1 MAKTHATS
9 SRTASLT
16 RKTRETDI
24 ALTLNLDGT
33 GLSTIST
40 GVGFFDHMLT
50 HLAKHGLFDLTV
62 KANGDTHIDDH
73 HTVEDVSLVLGTA
86 FDRALGE
93 KLGIFRYGWATVPME
108 DTLASVAL
116 DLSGRPAFVY
126 NVKFPS
132 KKIGT
137 FDVELVHESL
147 RSLANAAKINL
158 HVNVPYGDNSHHIA
172 EAIFKALAKSLRQAV
187 ALDPRNSDVPSTK
200 GTL

>member
-1 MAKTHATS
+1 MPAALAALV
-9 SRTASLT
+9 ASLGSAWLWIIGGLVLAGA
-16 RKTRETDI
+16 EI
-24 ALTLNLDGT
+24 LLPGIFLIWLGLAALLT
-33 GLSTIST
+33 GL
-40 GVGFFDHMLT
+40 GAALLPMPWQAQV
-50 HLAKHGLFDLTV
+50 
-62 KANGDTHIDDH
+62 
-73 HTVEDVSLVLGTA
+73 LV
-86 FDRALGE
+86 
-93 KLGIFRYGWATVPME
+93 WAVLS
-108 DTLASVAL
+108 LASVAL